1 MSRNG
6 AERLDSIHGW
16 LRETPKN
23 WELRPLKALG
33 RLIAGSAFP
42 EALQGV
48 EDAELPFYKVK
59 DLGSSAD
66 GRHLAGTDNTV
77 SEETA
82 EALRARIVPAN
93 AIVYAKIGAALMLN
107 RRRVTTKDAC
117 IDNNMSAFVPDPWVL
132 TPEWAYYVLSSLDFG
147 EFVNPGAVPSLSE
160 GDQGVLVLPVPD
172 IRKQEAIAGHLDH
185 ETARIDKLIAMQESL
200 IERLDEYRTALITRV
215 VTKGLPPE
223 AAEAAG
229 LDPEPALK
237 DSGVEWLG
245 EVPKHW
251 AVSHLRRFVT
261 WMKTG
266 TTPTSAELSESAGDD
281 IAWLSP
287 GDIGSALQM
296 KPPSRTLAN
305 RAIVDG
311 LVPLFPA
318 ESTVI
323 VGIGATAGRVGHTAQ
338 LSTGNQQ
345 LTCIVSNDRVV
356 PRFLSW
362 QLWAQTEAL
371 RAIAP
376 FATLPILNNEF
387 LLSLPFTAPSP
398 REQRAIV
405 VCLDAAVDRIDAV
418 CAKADSSIERLL
430 EYRSALISAAVTGKI
445 DVREAALV
453 GGGV

>member
-1 MSRNG
+1 MSQSYAAYRDSG
-6 AERLDSIHGW
+6 VDWLGRIPEHWQDQRLKTTVERSDIRVEPAQS
-16 LRETPKN
+16 ETAPYVGLEHVASQTGRLLGSDDELGPTGLSNAFACGDVLFGK
-23 WELRPLKALG
+23 LRPYLAKAFCAEFDGLCSTEF
-33 RLIAGSAFP
+33 LILRPQRYERRYLLHLLLTSGFVSH
-42 EALQGV
+42 V
-48 EDAELPFYKVK
+48 D
-59 DLGSSAD
+59 SSTFGA
-66 GRHLAGTDNTV
+66 RMPRTD
-77 SEETA
+77 
-82 EALRARIVPAN
+82 
-93 AIVYAKIGAALMLN
+93 
-107 RRRVTTKDAC
+107 
-117 IDNNMSAFVPDPWVL
+117 W
-132 TPEWAYYVLSSLDFG
+132 
-147 EFVNPGAVPSLSE
+147 EFV
-160 GDQGVLVLPVPD
+160 GDSVLPVPPQ
-172 IRKQEAIAGHLDH
+172 REQAAIAGYLDR
-185 ETARIDKLIAMQESL
+185 ETARIDKLIRMQESL
-200 IERLDEYRTALITRV
+200 IERLDEYRTALVTRV

-229 LDPEPALK
+229 LDPAPALK

-245 EVPKHW
+245 EVPEHW

-287 GDIGSALQM
+287 GDIGSVLEL
-296 KPPSRTLAN
+296 KPPSRSLAN
-305 RAIVDG
+305 KAIVDG
-311 LVPLFPA
+311 LVPIFPA

-323 VGIGATAGRVGHTAQ
+323 VGIGATAGRVGHTEQ

-345 LTCIVSNDRVV
+345 LTCIVGNDRVF

-362 QLWAQTEAL
+362 QLWAQTQAI

-398 REQRAIV
+398 REQQAIASY
-405 VCLDAAVDRIDAV
+405 LDAAVNCIDAV
-418 CAKADSSIERLL
+418 CAKGDLSIERLR

-445 DVREAALV
+445 DVRDGALAGSGV